1 MQKYIDFLKNKLKT
15 LKYNHRKIK
24 LVSLGICFI
33 LLIITSNIN
42 LQSQK
47 VDNLEEKT
55 SKEAVVSKLEVSNVS
70 NILPNENNYNGFA
83 FKELSSLGF
92 QLELVKNPN
101 DIIEGFTGKIYTKE
115 ESSNNNIKDFNAIV
129 MINGISLNL
138 KKIESFSSLEND
150 ELFSKSSDLNGDAYY
165 INQDGQTKFFTR
177 GVQSVLIES
186 GDIFYAF
193 IVNINDYQY
202 CKNLQISLLDG
213 ITIDSTI
220 TDLVNILGT
229 PKCIDVYEVTNEKPY
244 ILCYYTKEQDNKK
257 TSELSFV
264 FVYDENAKNGY
275 YLSEVTISMIE
286 SN

>member
-1 MQKYIDFLKNKLKT
+1 MQKYINFLKNKLKT
-15 LKYNHRKIK
+15 LKYNRRKIK
-24 LVSLGICFI
+24 FVGLGICFI
-33 LLIITSNIN
+33 FLIITSNIN
-42 LQSQK
+42 LQSKK

-55 SKEAVVSKLEVSNVS
+55 SKEAVVSKLEVPNVS
-70 NILPNENNYNGFA
+70 NNLPNENNYNGFA

-115 ESSNNNIKDFNAIV
+115 ESSNNNTKDFNAIA

-213 ITIDSTI
+213 VTIDSTI

-286 SN
+286 